1 MYIHVYWSGTSVE
14 DTLVIGFCLLK
25 VPSLHMEPHVLCT
38 VEPHFGGRFFSIE
51 GSLPPH
57 GATCTCMYTGNLSR
71 GHFGGMFSLL
81 KVPSLHMEP
90 HVHACIL
97 GTSVEDTLVV
107 GFSLLKVPSL
117 HMEPH
122 VHACI
127 LGTSVED
134 TLVVGFSLLKVPSLH
149 MEPHVHTCILE
160 WNLSKGYFGMFSLLK
175 VPSPHM
181 KPHVHACILGT
192 SVEDTLVGF
201 LY

>member
-71 GHFGGMFSLL
+71 GHFGGRFFSIEGSLPPHGATCTCMYTGNLSRGHFGGMFSLL

-90 HVHACIL
+90 HVHACI
-97 GTSVEDTLVV
+97 
-107 GFSLLKVPSL
+107 
-117 HMEPH
+117 
-122 VHACI
+122 
-127 LGTSVED
+127 
-134 TLVVGFSLLKVPSLH
+134 
-149 MEPHVHTCILE
+149 
-160 WNLSKGYFGMFSLLK
+160 Y
-175 VPSPHM
+175 
-181 KPHVHACILGT
+181 
-192 SVEDTLVGF
+192 
-201 LY
+201 